1 MWAQESEKLQ
11 VRADHEASWV
21 QVEGLRL
28 WMKLS
33 GGWFQLEGQE
43 PGGSCGDPGGLGQP
57 AAGGEAEPG
66 CALESHGLGMS
77 GETTGGQQPWCY

>member
-1 MWAQESEKLQ
+1 MGSG
-11 VRADHEASWV
+11 VREVTGQGRSRGLVGAG
-21 QVEGLRL
+21 EGLRL

-57 AAGGEAEPG
+57 AVGGEAEPG